1 MNRWFCGVTAAIAC
15 GSLASAGT
23 GSDDW
28 LTLDEEIDLLTS
40 SQPVQGA
47 GPSLG
52 ALIRPIFVMADGDE
66 DDPDIAGF
74 ALAEADAW
82 VEGTLGSTAWRL
94 AVDFAS
100 GFDSP
105 GDDSSVSLEDAYG
118 LISLTDQ
125 VGLTFGQYK
134 NPTLH
139 SSRIDPESQILL
151 VRPWIGAAFDSW
163 DNGAMVDFSTGQ
175 FGGFFSV
182 QNGDTGLA
190 AIHSYMARVEF
201 ALNAVTGGLWS
212 KRTTGKLP
220 DRVTQIGLFHFEDD
234 AAADDQ
240 INGLDVATSF
250 NNWRLEAEVID
261 IDQDA
266 NPGWSVLGTG
276 LSPDSTPWDVGGQFT
291 LNQNFDIAARYQDAD
306 DTDDTVGITLGL
318 DYYPGDPTVYWSLE
332 YDVIDSDNEF
342 RDGDVLRVGLTLGAS
357 RTR

>member
-1 MNRWFCGVTAAIAC
+1 MNRWFCGVIASIAC

-52 ALIRPIFVMADGDE
+52 ALIRPVFEMADGDE
-66 DDPDIAGF
+66 DDPDISGF
-74 ALAEADAW
+74 SLHEADAW
-82 VEGTLGSTAWRL
+82 VEGTVGSTAWRL
-94 AVDFAS
+94 STD
-100 GFDSP
+100 FDS
-105 GDDSSVSLEDAYG
+105 GTATLEDAYG

-134 NPTLH
+134 NPVLH
-139 SSRIDPESQILL
+139 SSRIDPENQILF
-151 VRPWIGAAFDSW
+151 VRPWIGGAFDSW

-182 QNGDTGLA
+182 QNGDTGIA
-190 AIHSYMARVEF
+190 ATHSYMARVEF

-220 DRVTQIGLFHFEDD
+220 DRVTQIGVFHFEDD

-240 INGLDVATSF
+240 INGLDVAANF
-250 NNWRLEAEVID
+250 NNWRVEAEVID
-261 IDQDA
+261 IDKDA
-266 NPGWSVLGTG
+266 SPGWSVLFTG
-276 LSPDSTPWDVGGQFT
+276 LSPDSTPWDIGGQFMV
-291 LNQNFDIAARYQDAD
+291 NQNFDIAARYQDAD
-306 DTDDTVGITLGL
+306 DTDDTVGIT
-318 DYYPGDPTVYWSLE
+318 DRKSV
-332 YDVIDSDNEF
+332 V
-342 RDGDVLRVGLTLGAS
+342 
-357 RTR
+357 